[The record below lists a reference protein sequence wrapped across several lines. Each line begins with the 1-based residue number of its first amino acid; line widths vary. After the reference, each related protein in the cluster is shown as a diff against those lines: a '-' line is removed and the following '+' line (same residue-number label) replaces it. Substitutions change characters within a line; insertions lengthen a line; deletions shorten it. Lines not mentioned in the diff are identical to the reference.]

1 MLTKREEYARAWPV
15 IVASALGAGTG
26 VYPLVFYSL
35 GALIGPLT
43 NSFGWSRT
51 EITAAPLFFTFASLL
66 AGALVGGLADR
77 YGARRVVI
85 VSQLLLVAGLVGMSK
100 LSSSVWTLYAGYFSL
115 AILGAGTMTM
125 TWARAI
131 TGWFVAARG
140 FALGL
145 SLVGTGLIGAALP
158 TYINWLVQRGGWQ
171 AGYLGLAMLPLIV
184 GLPITILLFREPEEV
199 AATASVPVPVEGHG
213 FREALATWSFWQM
226 TASFFVAAVA
236 IGAVMVHAIPML
248 IDRGIDKGT
257 AAGLASLIGIAVT
270 VGRLISGYLLDL
282 LPGRRVGFAM
292 FALPAVACLLL
303 LFAGNNLLLCGV
315 AIALVGLAGGAE
327 HDIAGYF
334 TAKYFGRRHYG
345 AIYGLLYTIYCLG
358 SGIGPLAMGAAS
370 DHFGSYHP
378 GLYTTMAFFL
388 VAAILIGTLRAPPPR
403 KAAHDEATLTTTV
416 LQRV

>member
-1 MLTKREEYARAWPV
+1 MRTKREEYARAWPV
-15 IVASALGAGTG
+15 VLASALGAGTG

-35 GALIGPLT
+35 GAFVGPLT
-43 NSFGWSRT
+43 TAFGWSRT
-51 EITAAPLFFTFASLL
+51 QVTAAPLFFTMASLF
-66 AGALVGGLADR
+66 AGSLVGGLADR

-85 VSQLLLVAGLVGMSK
+85 ASQILLVLGLAAMS
-100 LSSSVWTLYAGYFSL
+100 LIGSEIWMLYAGYFAL
-115 AILGAGTMTM
+115 AVLGAGTMTM

-131 TGWFVAARG
+131 TGWFVTGRG
-140 FALGL
+140 LALGL

-158 TYINWLVQRGGWQ
+158 SYVNWLVQMGGWQ
-171 AGYLGLAMLPLIV
+171 MGYIGLAALPLIA
-184 GLPITILLFREPEEV
+184 GLPITLLWFREPEEV
-199 AATASVPVPVEGHG
+199 AATDDAEPAPTDGHG

-257 AAGLASLIGIAVT
+257 AAALASLIGIAVT
-270 VGRLISGYLLDL
+270 VGRLISGFLLDL
-282 LPGRRVGFAM
+282 MPGRRVGFM
-292 FALPAVACLLL
+292 VFVLPAIACVLLLVAGSNLVAC
-303 LFAGNNLLLCGV
+303 GI

-345 AIYGLLYTIYCLG
+345 AIYGLLYTLYCVG
-358 SGIGPLAMGAAS
+358 SGIGPLAMGASS

-378 GLYTTMAFFL
+378 GLWVAGGAFL
-388 VAAILIGTLRAPPPR
+388 LAAVLIGTLKAPPPR
-403 KAAHDEATLTTTV
+403 KL
-416 LQRV
+416 